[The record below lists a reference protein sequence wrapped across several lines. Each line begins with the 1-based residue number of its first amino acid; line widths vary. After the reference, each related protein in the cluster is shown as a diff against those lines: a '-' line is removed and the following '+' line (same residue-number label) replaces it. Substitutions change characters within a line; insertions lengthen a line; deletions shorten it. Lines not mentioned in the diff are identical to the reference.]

1 MDLKICTYNVRGLGN
16 KTKRE
21 NVFAWLK
28 DKQYSICLLQETHSG
43 EGTHRDWVK
52 EWGKDAFF
60 SGTSNNSEGVGILIN
75 PKLSFSI
82 KRHSE
87 IIIGRLHALEL
98 NIEERDTIILNLY
111 GPNTDSVNYFEILE
125 KYLKENE
132 DKTFIIG
139 GDFNTIIDTELD
151 KKNGRTD
158 THKLCR
164 NKLSCIIDEFDLVD
178 IWRSKHPS
186 SKKYTWHSSSKPPI
200 FCRLDYFLISDN
212 LINNVISC
220 EQGTSYRSDHSP
232 VILNVNLTN
241 IDRGPGYFKLNN
253 SFILDNEYQE
263 GIRKSITETTTFNEN
278 ANPNTLWELIKGSIR
293 NETIKYG
300 TKKKKENNNQEI
312 KLKQDIEN
320 IENNINN
327 TLCNIN
333 LDDLKQ
339 ELDIKKTELNELI
352 DHKMEGHI
360 LRAKAQIIEE
370 GEKNSQYFANLE
382 KKKAENKV
390 IKRLSVNNNI
400 ITEQKDILKEKMKFY
415 QKLYSKHNQTNSKI
429 EFFDNNINKLNNI
442 EQNTC
447 DGLLNEEECKIAL
460 KEMKNNKSPGSD
472 GITTEFYKIFWNDIK
487 KFYINSLNHSYQ
499 CGALTELQNQSII
512 SLIPKSDKDTSIL
525 ENWRPISL
533 LNVDYK
539 IKTKTIANRFK
550 KVLPKLIHDSQ
561 TGFLRGR
568 NINENIRTIFE
579 ILDYVEEKDIPGLIF
594 FSDFEK
600 AFDSINHDYLFK
612 SLKHFNFS
620 EDFIKWIKL
629 FYSNARS
636 CVTNNGF
643 LSPFFSIQ
651 RGVRQ
656 GCPLSPYFFILCI
669 ELLTNQIRNNE
680 NISGINICGFELK
693 NACYADDAS
702 FILDGSKK
710 SFETLVTILEN
721 FSNISGLKLN
731 TKNVRF

>member
-43 EGTHRDWVK
+43 EGTHKDWVK

-82 KRHSE
+82 KQHSE

-98 NIEERDTIILNLY
+98 NIEERDIIILNLY

-220 EQGTSYRSDHSP
+220 EHGTSYRSDHSP

-278 ANPNTLWELIKGSIR
+278 ANMAQKRKKKT
-293 NETIKYG
+293 T
-300 TKKKKENNNQEI
+300 TKK
-312 KLKQDIEN
+312 
-320 IENNINN
+320 
-327 TLCNIN
+327 
-333 LDDLKQ
+333 
-339 ELDIKKTELNELI
+339 
-352 DHKMEGHI
+352 
-360 LRAKAQIIEE
+360 
-370 GEKNSQYFANLE
+370 
-382 KKKAENKV
+382 
-390 IKRLSVNNNI
+390 
-400 ITEQKDILKEKMKFY
+400 
-415 QKLYSKHNQTNSKI
+415 
-429 EFFDNNINKLNNI
+429 
-442 EQNTC
+442 
-447 DGLLNEEECKIAL
+447 
-460 KEMKNNKSPGSD
+460 
-472 GITTEFYKIFWNDIK
+472 
-487 KFYINSLNHSYQ
+487 
-499 CGALTELQNQSII
+499 
-512 SLIPKSDKDTSIL
+512 
-525 ENWRPISL
+525 
-533 LNVDYK
+533 
-539 IKTKTIANRFK
+539 
-550 KVLPKLIHDSQ
+550 
-561 TGFLRGR
+561 
-568 NINENIRTIFE
+568 
-579 ILDYVEEKDIPGLIF
+579 
-594 FSDFEK
+594 
-600 AFDSINHDYLFK
+600 
-612 SLKHFNFS
+612 
-620 EDFIKWIKL
+620 
-629 FYSNARS
+629 
-636 CVTNNGF
+636 
-643 LSPFFSIQ
+643 
-651 RGVRQ
+651 
-656 GCPLSPYFFILCI
+656 
-669 ELLTNQIRNNE
+669 
-680 NISGINICGFELK
+680 
-693 NACYADDAS
+693 
-702 FILDGSKK
+702 
-710 SFETLVTILEN
+710 
-721 FSNISGLKLN
+721 
-731 TKNVRF
+731 